1 MKSYKVHQ
9 IEAVPEDEWVQE
21 LLKRDT
27 RTAPKKRELHLFNGF
42 LRCADCGKAVTRS
55 QSGKNVYY
63 SCSTYKKRSRTACT
77 MHSIK
82 HNRLEAA
89 VLFAIQY
96 QVSTAVSYSEIVARI
111 NAAPLKKSQS
121 HRLNDQIAAKEKEL
135 TKITR
140 YKQSLYQ
147 DWKDGEISQQEYREM
162 KADYER
168 QAAGLSDLLA
178 RLTAERK
185 QLSNGVDQQHPALVA
200 FAKYQNIE
208 KLTREILIEL
218 VDHIKVYE
226 NGNIS
231 VHFKFADEFRR
242 IAEYIEINTTDT
254 AEAG

>member
-1 MKSYKVHQ
+1 MRLAIIAALEKKPADFAAFLRLMEESGF
-9 IEAVPEDEWVQE
+9 AVKRGRGGVVSFLAPGNDKYTRLRASTLGAGFDPEDIREVIAGERPLPE
-21 LLKRDT
+21 LPKDT
-27 RTAPKKRELHLFNGF
+27 PP
-42 LRCADCGKAVTRS
+42 
-55 QSGKNVYY
+55 
-63 SCSTYKKRSRTACT
+63 
-77 MHSIK
+77 
-82 HNRLEAA
+82 
-89 VLFAIQY
+89 
-96 QVSTAVSYSEIVARI
+96 
-111 NAAPLKKSQS
+111 PLKKSQS

-147 DWKDGEISQQEYREM
+147 DWKDGEITQQEYREM

-168 QAAGLSDLLA
+168 QVAELSDLLA

-185 QLSNGVDQQHPALVA
+185 ELASGVDQQHTALVA

-208 KLTREILIEL
+208 KLTRKILIEL

-231 VHFKFADEFRR
+231 VKFKFAYEFRR

>member
-1 MKSYKVHQ
+1 MLTAATAV
-9 IEAVPEDEWVQE
+9 VPEEEWVRVPDTHEAIITHETFDRVQE

-27 RTAPKKRELHLFNGF
+27 RRPPE
-42 LRCADCGKAVTRS
+42 
-55 QSGKNVYY
+55 SG
-63 SCSTYKKRSRTACT
+63 SSTYKKLSWTACAK
-77 MHSIK
+77 HSIK

-96 QVSTAVSYSEIVARI
+96 QVSIAVSYSEMIARI
-111 NAAPLKKSQS
+111 NTAPVKKSQS
-121 HRLNDQIAAKEKEL
+121 YRLDDLISGKEKEL
-135 TKITR
+135 AKITR

-147 DWKDGEISQQEYREM
+147 DWKDGEITQQEYRDM

-168 QAAGLSDLLA
+168 QAAELADVLA
-178 RLTAERK
+178 RLNAERAE
-185 QLSNGVDQQHPALVA
+185 LANGVDKEHPALVA
-200 FAKYQNIE
+200 FAKYQSIE
-208 KLTREILIEL
+208 TLTREILTDL

>member
-1 MKSYKVHQ
+1 MAIINH
-9 IEAVPEDEWVQE
+9 
-21 LLKRDT
+21 
-27 RTAPKKRELHLFNGF
+27 
-42 LRCADCGKAVTRS
+42 
-55 QSGKNVYY
+55 VYY
-63 SCSTYKKRSRTACT
+63 ACSTYKNHSRTACT

-111 NAAPLKKSQS
+111 NTAPLKKSQS

-147 DWKDGEISQQEYREM
+147 DWKDGEITQQEYREM